1 MKIRKTLYADKGKIL
16 TNGIDYAEIRHL
28 FEGEDESSF
37 YEITEEEYQEK
48 LNELSEEIER

>member
-37 YEITEEEYQEK
+37 YEITEAEYKAILTEQEEEVE
-48 LNELSEEIER
+48 N

>member
-1 MKIRKTLYADKGKIL
+1 MKIRITLYADKGKIL